1 MAMAPQMHTHAPS
14 EPWKYFQKLTVPAL
28 SSADPAKLVCSTCH
42 PHATPL
48 TTPPRYMAMC
58 GYDQNVSR
66 PMVWCHE
73 MSHSTPMMTLVDANS
88 TASTCQGTDAASARA
103 ASCACARAGGFRRVG
118 AEAIGESAGHG
129 VEPGR
134 HPVGGRAGEGGV
146 ALGFGDADQL
156 NEE

>member
-14 EPWKYFQKLTVPAL
+14 EPWKYFQKLTVPAR

-66 PMVWCHE
+66 PMVECHE
-73 MSHSTPMMTLVDANS
+73 MSHSTPMMTLVDAKS
-88 TASTCQGTDAASARA
+88 TAYTCQGTDAACSHAVVRA
-103 ASCACARAGGFRRVG
+103 GARAGACRVD
-118 AEAIGESAGHG
+118 
-129 VEPGR
+129 V
-134 HPVGGRAGEGGV
+134 VGGMRV
-146 ALGFGDADQL
+146 WGDAGAVRGMRGAP
-156 NEE
+156 